1 MKESTGQEPIK
12 SITEI
17 IYDMKRENTK
27 RKLTSNLGRVVEEED
42 KLICYV
48 NKRNLKKEQGK
59 YFLRCWGTKLGAKK
73 LKKYYDLDK
82 PIIYIIDGIDF
93 KFNQVYFFGDKNSLI
108 IIRNC
113 HFALDICINTEG
125 NCILDNIYSVSS
137 YYSHIYANELIIN
150 DSKMLNRNIT
160 NNSHI
165 LGISALE

>member
-59 YFLRCWGTKLGAKK
+59 YETAEKVVK
-73 LKKYYDLDK
+73 
-82 PIIYIIDGIDF
+82 
-93 KFNQVYFFGDKNSLI
+93 
-108 IIRNC
+108 
-113 HFALDICINTEG
+113 
-125 NCILDNIYSVSS
+125 
-137 YYSHIYANELIIN
+137 
-150 DSKMLNRNIT
+150 
-160 NNSHI
+160 
-165 LGISALE
+165 